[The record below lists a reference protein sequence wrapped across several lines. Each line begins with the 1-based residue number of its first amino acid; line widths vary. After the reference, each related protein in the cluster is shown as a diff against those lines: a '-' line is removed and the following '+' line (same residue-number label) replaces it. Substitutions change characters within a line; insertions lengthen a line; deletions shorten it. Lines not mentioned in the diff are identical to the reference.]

1 MNKSGTSPSGKDCL
15 VSSSRRRRRSF
26 AKGSTLVGLVGLGM
40 NLETV
45 VNLRPT
51 VASVGWRATGSI
63 GQVRCQRACKE
74 PEADLRVESAARRW
88 VPSAIVFTRLA
99 SSPSWMTLMRFSID
113 MLTFSLASAAARE
126 DI

>member
-1 MNKSGTSPSGKDCL
+1 M
-15 VSSSRRRRRSF
+15 
-26 AKGSTLVGLVGLGM
+26 GLVGLGM
-40 NLETV
+40 NLETM

-51 VASVGWRATGSI
+51 GASVGWRATGSI
-63 GQVRCQRACKE
+63 EQVRCQRACKE

-99 SSPSWMTLMRFSID
+99 SSSSWMTLMRFSTG

-126 DI
+126 NI